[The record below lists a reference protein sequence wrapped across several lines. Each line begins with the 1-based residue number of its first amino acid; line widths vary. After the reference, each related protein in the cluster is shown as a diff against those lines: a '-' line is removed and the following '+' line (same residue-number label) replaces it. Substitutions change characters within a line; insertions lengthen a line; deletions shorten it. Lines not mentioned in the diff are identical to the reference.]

1 MPAYRLYPMQQGVC
15 LLENQF
21 AQEELSRQKLYLAD
35 VAEIMKVRARGP
47 VPLAYVRTYGCQQN
61 VADGEKI
68 KGQLAEMGFSFTD
81 SPEEADFI
89 LFNTCAIREHA
100 EDRVFGN
107 VGALKNIKRR
117 HPSLIIAVCGCM
129 TEQEHVA
136 ERFRKSYPF
145 VNIVFG
151 THVIHRLPEMLYA
164 AVTDS
169 KRVFLRGGD
178 GQDVLEGLPIRRDGR
193 SRAWVTV
200 MAGCDNFCSY
210 CIVPYVRGREKSR
223 HPDRIVEEFRQLIA
237 SGYKEITLLGQ
248 NVNSYGKGLPEQV
261 NFAQLLQAIDA
272 IPGEYRLRFMTSH
285 PKDASK
291 ELFDTIAGSRH
302 IPHHIHLPFQS
313 GNDRVL
319 REMNRHYDREQYLS
333 LIQYARKVM
342 PDVSFTSDVI
352 VGFPGETYEEFQD
365 TLSLIREVEFT
376 SLFTFI
382 YSPREGTKAAIMPDP
397 VSHQEKTQWFAELL
411 QVQEEI
417 AARRSAAMVGETYR
431 VLVEERNEKS
441 GLLSGRTASSV
452 VIDFPGGEELI
463 GQYAQVKVTAARS
476 WMLSGELAE

>member
-1 MPAYRLYPMQQGVC
+1 M
-15 LLENQF
+15 ENQL
-21 AQEELSRQKLYLAD
+21 AQEELSRQKLFMAD
-35 VAEIMKVRARGP
+35 VAEMMKVRARGP
-47 VPLAYVRTYGCQQN
+47 VPMAYVRTYGCQQN

-68 KGQLAEMGFSFTD
+68 KGLLSEMGFSFAET
-81 SPEEADFI
+81 PEEADFI
-89 LFNTCAIREHA
+89 LFNTCAVREHA
-100 EDRVFGN
+100 QDRVFGN

-117 HPSLIIAVCGCM
+117 HPGTIIAVCGCM

-136 ERFRKSYPF
+136 ERFKKSYPF

-151 THVIHRLPEMLYA
+151 THVIHRLPEMLYTTL
-164 AVTDS
+164 TDS
-169 KRVFLRGGD
+169 KRVFLRGHEGEE
-178 GQDVLEGLPIRRDGR
+178 VLEGIPTRRDGT

-200 MAGCDNFCSY
+200 MLGCDNFCSY

-223 HPDRIVEEFRQLIA
+223 RPEEIVSECRELIQA
-237 SGYKEITLLGQ
+237 GYKEITLLGQ
-248 NVNSYGKGLPEQV
+248 NVNSYGKGLEEPV
-261 NFAQLLQAIDA
+261 NFAELLRRIDA
-272 IPGEYRLRFMTSH
+272 IPGDYRIRFMTSH

-291 ELFDTIAGSRH
+291 ELFDVMAHSQH
-302 IPHHIHLPFQS
+302 IPHYIHLPFQS

-319 REMNRHYDREQYLS
+319 REMNRRYNREQYLE
-333 LIQYARKVM
+333 LIRYARSVM
-342 PDVSFTSDVI
+342 PDISFTSDVI

-365 TLSLIREVEFT
+365 TLSLIREVGFT

-382 YSPREGTKAAIMPDP
+382 YSPREGTRAAKMPDP
-397 VSHQEKTQWFAELL
+397 VSREEKTQWFAELL
-411 QVQEEI
+411 KVQEEV
-417 AARRSAAMVGETYR
+417 AAQRSAAMVGQTYR